1 MVFSRGLVISLGVS
15 ALSATLLFLYFRNRI
30 SSVEKK
36 VDVMFDLIQSHQ
48 SDRQQAQHM
57 MMQQQRQ
64 QNQAPSQDT
73 GAWIAEDTEVG
84 RNLIDVSED
93 DEDYDEEY
101 DSEDSKEV
109 SDNDDDL
116 EERIKLVTTDIDIQ
130 VAEEAKA
137 VEVLEANN
145 TEPVSVDETIEL
157 KEVTDDLEDEE
168 EEDEEEEELG
178 SSADVE
184 NTVQSAD
191 KSDNN
196 DDVDDSLEEDDSEE
210 EEDNIDEPI
219 QEVEKEVQY
228 SKLKVAELKAIA
240 EAMGLTNYKSL
251 KKQPLIDLI
260 KASE

>member
-73 GAWIAEDTEVG
+73 GAWIAEEGREAG

-130 VAEEAKA
+130 SAEEAKA

-157 KEVTDDLEDEE
+157 QEVTDDLED
-168 EEDEEEEELG
+168 EEEELG

-210 EEDNIDEPI
+210 DEDNSDEPI

-228 SKLKVAELKAIA
+228 SKLKVAELKALA

>member
-15 ALSATLLFLYFRNRI
+15 ALSATLIFLYFRNRI

-36 VDVMFDLIQSHQ
+36 VDVIFDLIQSHQ
-48 SDRQQAQHM
+48 SDREQAQHM
-57 MMQQQRQ
+57 MMMQHQ
-64 QNQAPSQDT
+64 QNQAPSQNT
-73 GAWIAEDTEVG
+73 GAWISEEDNRPE
-84 RNLIDVSED
+84 RNLIDVSE

-109 SDNDDDL
+109 SDNEDDL

-130 VAEEAKA
+130 EAEEAKD

-157 KEVTDDLEDEE
+157 QEVTDDLEEE
-168 EEDEEEEELG
+168 EEEEELG

-191 KSDNN
+191 KSNN
-196 DDVDDSLEEDDSEE
+196 DDDVDDVDDSLEEDDSDED
-210 EEDNIDEPI
+210 EDNSDEPT
-219 QEVEKEVQY
+219 QELEKEVEY
-228 SKLKVAELKAIA
+228 NKLKVAELKALA

>member
-168 EEDEEEEELG
+168 EEEELG

-210 EEDNIDEPI
+210 DEDNSDEPI

>member
-15 ALSATLLFLYFRNRI
+15 ALSATLIFLYFRNRI

-48 SDRQQAQHM
+48 SDREQAQHM
-57 MMQQQRQ
+57 MMMQHQ
-64 QNQAPSQDT
+64 QNQAPSQNT
-73 GAWIAEDTEVG
+73 GAWISEEDNRPE
-84 RNLIDVSED
+84 RNLIDVSE

-109 SDNDDDL
+109 SDNEDDL

-130 VAEEAKA
+130 EAEEAKD

-157 KEVTDDLEDEE
+157 QEVTDDLE
-168 EEDEEEEELG
+168 EEEEELG

-191 KSDNN
+191 KSNN
-196 DDVDDSLEEDDSEE
+196 DDDVDDVDDSLEEDDSDED
-210 EEDNIDEPI
+210 EDNSDEPT
-219 QEVEKEVQY
+219 QELEKEVEY
-228 SKLKVAELKAIA
+228 NKLKVAELKALA

>member
-168 EEDEEEEELG
+168 EEEELG

-210 EEDNIDEPI
+210 DEDNSDEPI

-228 SKLKVAELKAIA
+228 SKLKVAELKALA